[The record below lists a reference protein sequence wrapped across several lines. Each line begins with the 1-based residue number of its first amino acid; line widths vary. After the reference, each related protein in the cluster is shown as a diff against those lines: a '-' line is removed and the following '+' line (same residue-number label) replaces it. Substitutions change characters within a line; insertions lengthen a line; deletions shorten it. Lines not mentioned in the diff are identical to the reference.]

1 MGAIRGVSCRTY
13 LNTGTYEAPTW
24 VEWLC
29 QRDSTLS
36 MDMGEADASCRG
48 GGGFKM
54 STPTLTS
61 LEVSGTALKEK
72 DDPTFLAMELAAQ
85 GKTIVD
91 VLVMDGPRLD
101 ATSDG
106 WRMDAQ
112 FFNWSE
118 QQPLE
123 DVVSVDWT
131 LKPARSLNKPK
142 AVSGPQAST
151 GDT

>member
-1 MGAIRGVSCRTY
+1 MGAIRGVECKIY
-13 LNTGTYEAPTW
+13 LNTSIYATPTW

-29 QRDSTLS
+29 ARDSTLS

-54 STPTLTS
+54 SAPTLTA

-72 DDPTFLAMELAAQ
+72 EDPTFIAMELAAR
-85 GKTIVD
+85 GNTIVD
-91 VLVMDGPRLD
+91 ILVMDGDRTSVD
-101 ATSDG
+101 SDG
-106 WRMDAQ
+106 WRLDAQ

-123 DVVSVDWT
+123 DVVAIDWT
-131 LKPARSLNKPK
+131 LKPARSLNKPT
-142 AVSGPQAST
+142 AVSGPQPPA
-151 GDT
+151 